1 MKCIITCINITSR
14 MSRPEFF
21 EPKPVV
27 SPKKNINSGFFVES
41 KPIRR
46 KLVLRRRPGYYFPP
60 VSVLG
65 KRKAE
70 SAFGQGMNDKERYG
84 QEIPPDFFKTN
95 VGHNALP
102 ERLVTSS
109 LQDNSVNSNN
119 LYETKIN
126 YWREKYLTKR

>member
-1 MKCIITCINITSR
+1 

-21 EPKPVV
+21 EPEPVV
-27 SPKKNINSGFFVES
+27 SHGKSINSRFFAES
-41 KPIRR
+41 KP
-46 KLVLRRRPGYYFPP
+46 VLRRRPFPI

-84 QEIPPDFFKTN
+84 QEIPPDFFETN
-95 VGHNALP
+95 IGHNVFP
-102 ERLVTSS
+102 EGLVANS
-109 LQDNSVNSNN
+109 LRESPVNCNN

-126 YWREKYLTKR
+126 YWREKYILKR